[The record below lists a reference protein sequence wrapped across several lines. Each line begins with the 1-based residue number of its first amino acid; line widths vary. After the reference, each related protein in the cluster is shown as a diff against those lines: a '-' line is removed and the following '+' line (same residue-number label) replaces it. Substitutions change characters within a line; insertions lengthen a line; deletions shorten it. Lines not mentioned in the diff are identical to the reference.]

1 MARASSPAETAA
13 RSVGADSYDC
23 LQTSVLNRTRNAGF
37 FLVVYLWLQASTQAA
52 VCGAAGACGSWLY
65 LQQIVMEI
73 NNVSADSE
81 VPMKNAKMIRMQ
93 PFRALAMVAA
103 GYRQAMRPRLL
114 IPITLF
120 ASFTVYRQLYE
131 QRLGLIEAGAL
142 LAGFLSFKAALLLVL
157 WDDNKPTLGMGK
169 AARHQRPRLTQFS
182 ENEEP

>member
-1 MARASSPAETAA
+1 MPT
-13 RSVGADSYDC
+13 DWH
-23 LQTSVLNRTRNAGF
+23 L
-37 FLVVYLWLQASTQAA
+37 QAA

-103 GYRQAMRPRLL
+103 GYRYVSSGKPCGFHAFADSHTEAGRSTTVMLTWCRQAMRPRLL

-142 LAGFLSFKAALLLVL
+142 LAGFLSFKVRVAC
-157 WDDNKPTLGMGK
+157 
-169 AARHQRPRLTQFS
+169 RHCGLEAHIGYTGGSTSHLQPSACHKVKLQIAPFI
-182 ENEEP
+182 